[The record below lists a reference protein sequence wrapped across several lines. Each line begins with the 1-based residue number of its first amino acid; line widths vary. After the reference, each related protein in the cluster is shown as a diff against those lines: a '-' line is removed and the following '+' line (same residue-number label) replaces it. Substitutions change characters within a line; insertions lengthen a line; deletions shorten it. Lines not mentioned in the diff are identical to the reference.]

1 MREQYCPNQHEPL
14 ERQVSISIS
23 STTTIRRLVAASAF
37 SAVLALGV
45 GTAAAGDQ
53 HSGGVSPN
61 DDHEGSGC
69 TDRGEGAPPSS
80 RGGLPVTGSDVAG
93 LVAVGAAAIAVGSGA
108 VAVSKRRTRVSA

>member
-1 MREQYCPNQHEPL
+1 M
-14 ERQVSISIS
+14 
-23 STTTIRRLVAASAF
+23 TTTSTLRRLAAAGAF

-45 GTAAAGDQ
+45 GTAGAQDL

-61 DDHEGSGC
+61 EETSDP
-69 TDRGEGAPPSS
+69 GAPAVEVAGVSTS
-80 RGGLPVTGSDVAG
+80 RGGGLPVTGADVAG

>member
-1 MREQYCPNQHEPL
+1 MREQYCAHQYEPL
-14 ERQVSISIS
+14 ERQVSISFS
-23 STTTIRRLVAASAF
+23 STTMRRIAAAGAF

-53 HSGGVSPN
+53 HSGGVSP
-61 DDHEGSGC
+61 
-69 TDRGEGAPPSS
+69 TDITKDPGAPTEVKGATVS

-93 LVAVGAAAIAVGSGA
+93 LAAVGAAAIAVGSGA

>member
-1 MREQYCPNQHEPL
+1 MSNTALNR
-14 ERQVSISIS
+14 
-23 STTTIRRLVAASAF
+23 IRTLGAASVHLDLVHHYLRRIAAAGAF

-53 HSGGVSPN
+53 HSGGVSP
-61 DDHEGSGC
+61 
-69 TDRGEGAPPSS
+69 TDVTKDPGAPTEVKGATVS

-93 LVAVGAAAIAVGSGA
+93 LAAVGAAAIAVGSGA